1 MPIRAV
7 LFDYGHTLVDFRR
20 TEEALREAYQQ
31 IRGRVEAAGY
41 IQMHELLDLIERV
54 VAGVDQIVEASYA
67 ERRLEEL
74 DLVTVMTES
83 LEAVGFSLPSD
94 VVDHIIAIYH
104 SAFANSL
111 RVTEETMRTLEQLR
125 EDGYR
130 LGLVSNVT
138 LLPHLMRAD
147 LEALG
152 LAAHLDAATFSSEVG
167 VRKPHPK
174 IFQTVLKD
182 LRVSGAEA
190 AFVGDRLLDDVS
202 GARELGMRTVLT
214 HEFRQEEDPEVE
226 PDAVIGSLRELPA
239 VLQSWR

>member
-20 TEEALREAYQQ
+20 TEEALHDAYAQ

-54 VAGVDQIVEASYA
+54 VSGVDQIVEASYA

-74 DLVTVMTES
+74 DLVSVMTES

-111 RVTEETMRTLEQLR
+111 AVSEGTLRTLQRLR
-125 EDGYR
+125 EDGYGM
-130 LGLVSNVT
+130 GLVSNVT

-147 LEALG
+147 LEELG
-152 LAAHLDAATFSSEVG
+152 LAAFLDAATFSSEVG

-174 IFQTVLKD
+174 IFQSVLKD
-182 LRVSGAEA
+182 LRVAGDDAV
-190 AFVGDRLLDDVS
+190 FVGDRLLDDVS

-214 HEFRQEEDPEVE
+214 HEFRQESDPDIE
-226 PDAVIGSLRELPA
+226 PDAVIGSLTELPE
-239 VLQSWR
+239 LLSSW

>member
-20 TEEALREAYQQ
+20 TEEALHEAYQQ

-104 SAFANSL
+104 AAFANSL
-111 RVTEETMRTLEQLR
+111 NVTEGTMQTLERLR
-125 EDGYR
+125 QEGYR

-214 HEFRQEEDPEVE
+214 HEFRQEEDPEIE
-226 PDAVIGSLRELPA
+226 PDAVIGSLRDLPEL
-239 VLQSWR
+239 LQSWR